1 MSVVETPKQNNVYG
15 LDSRGYYCTL
25 KFMEYKRPKPFDTTK
40 ENVVFTAVMPL
51 PNELR
56 DNTSAEFTSPTALNA
71 IGDLVNEAGWKE
83 TALASGLR
91 NSDAI
96 MNKVRK
102 GVQKGLSAATGG
114 VLDGGALDAIDTKA
128 IATVLQQHIGTA
140 PNPNQTVSFEGP
152 SLRRHDFSWTLQP
165 NNEKESKAIH
175 KLIKKFKSL
184 TLPSTATASGAALL
198 KFPHMC
204 IINFYPWDNNPSAE
218 NIYGWSENSII
229 KIKKCFVTGVN
240 VNYSPAGVPGFF
252 EGTHNPFAVS
262 IAMSMVELEYMLAED
277 FDASVK
283 GSESVKGILEPLKAF
298 AERVGD
304 GTDKLPEHMAATL

>member
-1 MSVVETPKQNNVYG
+1 MSVVETPKKSDFYG
-15 LDSRGYYCTL
+15 LDNKGYYCTL
-25 KFMEYKRPKPFDTTK
+25 KFMEYKRPKPFDTAK

-71 IGDLVNEAGWKE
+71 IGDLVNEAGWGD
-83 TALASGLR
+83 TALAAGLR
-91 NSDAI
+91 NSEAI
-96 MNKVRK
+96 MNKARK
-102 GVQKGLSAATGG
+102 GIQKGISAATGG
-114 VLDGGALDAIDTKA
+114 ALDGGMLDGIDTKA
-128 IATVLQQHIGTA
+128 IATVLQQGIGTA

-165 NNEKESKAIH
+165 NNEKESVAIH
-175 KLIKKFKSL
+175 KLIKKLKTL
-184 TLPSTATASGAALL
+184 TLPSTATSSGAALL

-218 NIYGWSENSII
+218 NIYGWSDNSII
-229 KIKKCFVTGVN
+229 KIKKCFVSGVN

-252 EGTHNPFAVS
+252 EGSHNPFAVS
-262 IAMSMVELEYMLAED
+262 ISMSMVELEYMLAED
-277 FDASVK
+277 FDMSVR
-283 GSESVKGILEPLKAF
+283 GNSSIENIVHPLKAF

-304 GTDKLPEHMAATL
+304 GTDKLPEHMAAVL